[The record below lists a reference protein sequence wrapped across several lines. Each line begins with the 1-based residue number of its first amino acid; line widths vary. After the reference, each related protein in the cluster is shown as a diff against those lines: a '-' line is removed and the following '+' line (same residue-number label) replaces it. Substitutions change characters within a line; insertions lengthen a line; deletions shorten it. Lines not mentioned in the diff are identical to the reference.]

1 MKLLDEAYDE
11 KRNKGKSCQIS
22 FSVIAT
28 IFLPKTTGLAS
39 PQIDGYND
47 HESIERKRAS
57 PFYDAVLPA
66 RHRECSSNKHGYYK
80 ALPT

>member
-1 MKLLDEAYDE
+1 MFYNA
-11 KRNKGKSCQIS
+11 QINRV
-22 FSVIAT
+22 VIAT